1 VISIALALLQDVT
14 CASRIRL
21 SSLKISKQSLLAA
34 LLLVCFVAARGL
46 FWVSLIPSMPAAA
59 VPAAQVL
66 QTKACACTGAPIC
79 KCGPDG
85 CCAAEEPVPSEKEA
99 PVSVATPGLCGKL
112 SQGLGLLGDGA
123 FILLELGWCLVWLVE
138 CQWFSFA
145 FFDPFD
151 SLLTPPDSPPPK
163 A

>member
-1 VISIALALLQDVT
+1 MISIVLALLQDLT
-14 CASRIRL
+14 AASRARL

-34 LLLVCFVAARGL
+34 LLLICFVAARGL
-46 FWVSLIPSMPAAA
+46 FWVSLIPAAPASVAPVAQMP
-59 VPAAQVL
+59 
-66 QTKACACTGAPIC
+66 KAKPCACTGAPVC
-79 KCGPDG
+79 QCGPGG
-85 CCAAEEPVPSEKEA
+85 CCAAEELQLSEKEA
-99 PVSVATPGLCGKL
+99 RTSLATPGLCGKL

-123 FILLELGWCLVWLVE
+123 LALLEPGWSLVWRVD
-138 CQWFSFA
+138 CQWFTFA

>member
-1 VISIALALLQDVT
+1 
-14 CASRIRL
+14 
-21 SSLKISKQSLLAA
+21 
-34 LLLVCFVAARGL
+34 
-46 FWVSLIPSMPAAA
+46 MP
-59 VPAAQVL
+59 
-66 QTKACACTGAPIC
+66 QTKVCACTGAPIC

-85 CCAAEEPVPSEKEA
+85 CCAVEEPVPSEKEA
-99 PVSVATPGLCGKL
+99 PVTVATPGLCGKL

-123 FILLELGWCLVWLVE
+123 LALLEPGWSLVWRVD
-138 CQWFSFA
+138 CQWFPFA